1 MSTKT
6 HIENPNI
13 TFFGSIKKQI
23 IDAVVQETRREA
35 DRNFFLFS
43 VLMSVGGLTW
53 GILALYFGL
62 TVPSVIPFGYVIFS
76 CFNLTIWVRTDNK
89 RICKALQTFFSILLP
104 FVFQIILGGSKS
116 TGVVMIWSLFALT
129 STLAFYKGK
138 SLFYW
143 LVIFVVLLGI
153 VILIDHEIEHIT
165 PESLRNY
172 QIFNLL
178 LMINFSM
185 ISSMLFFLS
194 KFFVDQQ
201 LKTMDE
207 LVETNGQ
214 LIAAE
219 EEVRQNSEEIFV
231 MNDMLKESN
240 QKLEDAYV
248 ELEKSKDN
256 QIEQMSH
263 AIFESIDYAK
273 NIQSCFLPQLHR
285 FPDIV
290 KDGFIFFKPRDV
302 VSGDFYWFYKYEQYR
317 VITAVDC
324 TGHGVPGAFMSLLG
338 AEALNSIVVLKQIFE
353 SDQILNELDKM
364 IRKKLKQDTTNNK
377 DGMDISLTVFN
388 TETKKV
394 AFSGAKN
401 PLIYIKDNELHV
413 IKGDRQPIGM
423 FHPDQNPTP
432 FTKHE
437 FDYDASMSFYLYSDG
452 FQDQFGGPKMKKFMP
467 KKLKEAIFNQHH
479 LKMSVQL
486 NMLKTIFS
494 TWKKDEQQTDD
505 VLVIGFSMD

>member
-13 TFFGSIKKQI
+13 TFIGSIKKQI

-62 TVPSVIPFGYVIFS
+62 TVPSIIPFGYVIFS
-76 CFNLTIWVRTDNK
+76 GINLTIWIKTDNK

-143 LVIFVVLLGI
+143 LVIFVLLLGI

-285 FPDIV
+285 FPDLV
-290 KDGFIFFKPRDV
+290 KDGFILFKPRDV
-302 VSGDFYWFYKYEQYR
+302 VSGDFYWFYKHEQYR

-338 AEALNSIVVLKQIFE
+338 AEALNSIIVLRQIFE

-377 DGMDISLTVFN
+377 DGMDLSLTVFN

-394 AFSGAKN
+394 SFSGAKN
-401 PLIYIKDNELHV
+401 PLIYIKDNELNF

-423 FHPDQNPTP
+423 FHPDQTPNP

-437 FDYDASMSFYLYSDG
+437 FDYDSSMSFYLYSDG

-467 KKLKEAIFNQHH
+467 KKLKEALFNQHH

-505 VLVIGFSMD
+505 VLVIGFTMD